1 MVKIKK
7 FKLVKRQ
14 KKLYFKKNRSNLSL
28 MKFPKPY
35 LNNIKLQT
43 SYIDKTKMLIN
54 KSILSSIAN
63 TKVQIPKVPQ
73 ISKDIR
79 KAINNTTSLINE
91 NIQQYTNLMNKITSS
106 IDLDKL
112 KQIVES
118 LQESLKK
125 FIYYFETHKMS
136 MKLEFFS
143 DYYGVYVEKNQIT
156 DVDIYTNFKN
166 HYSSIKYNLLNND
179 FYFPKSSYINLILSN
194 FEKKRYV
201 EASMLSLAVID
212 YLTIYNVYQ
221 EERESN
227 YKSIKS
233 VLNKDIEDNDKELER
248 IITHT
253 TIKLIKEYY
262 SSYNKIKDPAY
273 INRNRLMHGIMD
285 IQSIKKIDCIK
296 LLYILDVLSVIKV
309 KLES

>member
-7 FKLVKRQ
+7 FNLVKRQ

-28 MKFPKPY
+28 KKFPKPY

-63 TKVQIPKVPQ
+63 TKFQIPKVPQ

-79 KAINNTTSLINE
+79 EAINNTTSLINE
-91 NIQQYTNLMNKITSS
+91 NIQQYTNLVNKITSS

-112 KQIVES
+112 KQIVGS

-156 DVDIYTNFKN
+156 DVDIYTNFKL

-221 EERESN
+221 EER
-227 YKSIKS
+227 
-233 VLNKDIEDNDKELER
+233 
-248 IITHT
+248 
-253 TIKLIKEYY
+253 
-262 SSYNKIKDPAY
+262 
-273 INRNRLMHGIMD
+273 
-285 IQSIKKIDCIK
+285 
-296 LLYILDVLSVIKV
+296 
-309 KLES
+309 